1 MILIHNARIV
11 NEERIFH
18 GSVLVEQDN
27 IAEIFGGQ
35 VPQDILGTATVIDAR
50 GSLLI
55 PGVIDTHVHFRD
67 PGFPEKADFSSES
80 YAAVAGGVTS
90 VLDMPNTKP
99 LTVSVKDWEDKMAMA
114 AEKSYCNYG
123 FYIGATNTNIEEL
136 KRADYSKICGVKLF
150 LGSST
155 GGMLVDN
162 QSLVE
167 RILREV
173 PALVTVHAEDEA
185 VIAANTAHYKKLY
198 GNEVPIECHPQV
210 RSVEA
215 CYRASAFAVS
225 MAEKC
230 GARLHIAH
238 VSTEKELALFRNIP
252 ATEKRIT
259 AETCPHYLY
268 FCDLDYRRLGARIKC
283 NPAIKTLS
291 DKNALLDA
299 LSTNK
304 IDTIATDH
312 APHLL
317 SDKQGWLFNASSG
330 MPSIQYSLVAMA
342 ELVERGYITID
353 KMVRMMCHNPAIIY
367 NIKRR
372 GFIRK
377 GYKADLTLLTKDKKT
392 IVRPSGILSKCGW
405 SPYED
410 MEFSHSVQLTMI
422 NGRVIFENGS
432 FFDKNSEPLVFGAI

>member
-18 GSVLVEQDN
+18 GSVLVDGDTITDIFESHVPEAVFA
-27 IAEIFGGQ
+27 AEE
-35 VPQDILGTATVIDAR
+35 VIEADGAF
-50 GSLLI
+50 LL

-67 PGFPEKADFSSES
+67 PGFPEKADFSTES
-80 YAAVAGGVTS
+80 RAAVAGGVTS

-99 LTVSVKDWEDKMAMA
+99 LTITVLAWEDKMAMA

-123 FYIGATNTNIEEL
+123 FYIGATNTNLEEL
-136 KRADYSKICGVKLF
+136 KSADYTKICGVKLF

-167 RILREV
+167 RIFREV
-173 PALVTVHAEDEA
+173 PALITVHAEDES
-185 VIAANTAHYKKLY
+185 IIKANSEHYKKLY
-198 GNEVPIECHPQV
+198 GDEVPIECHPQV
-210 RSVEA
+210 RSAEA
-215 CYRASAFAVS
+215 CYKASAFAVE
-225 MAEKC
+225 MAKKC
-230 GARLHIAH
+230 GARLHVAH
-238 VSTEKELALFRNIP
+238 VSTEKELTLFRNLP
-252 ATEKRIT
+252 ASEKRIT

-268 FCDLDYRRLGARIKC
+268 FCDLDYKKLGARIKC
-283 NPAIKTLS
+283 NPAIKALS
-291 DKNALLDA
+291 DKNGLLDA

-317 SDKQGWLFNASSG
+317 SDKQGWLFKAASG

-342 ELVERGYITID
+342 ELAEKGYITMD
-353 KMVRMMCHNPAIIY
+353 KLVRMMCHNPAIIY
-367 NIKRR
+367 GIKNR

-377 GYKADLTLLTKDKKT
+377 GYKADLTILTRSRKT
-392 IVRPSGILSKCGW
+392 VVKPQYVLSKCGW
-405 SPYED
+405 SPYEE
-410 MEFSHSVQLTMI
+410 MEFSHSVELTMI
-422 NGRVIFENGS
+422 NGRVAYNAGAFHGQ
-432 FFDKNSEPLVFGAI
+432 FAEPLEFKG